1 MDSKLRKILS
11 ELNFDEREEPHEGVL
26 DRVAKIIENH
36 PEVASPMPRS
46 VPGTLGMTPKE
57 FMEAPMERFSQI
69 CESLNYRKV
78 TSSLN
83 YIATFSGNEI
93 PEVITR
99 VNEIRKYLK
108 EWKTGKSPE
117 KDSDVPPTDEKG
129 PTSSGPCPEAS
140 VDGGDA

>member
-11 ELNFDEREEPHEGVL
+11 ELNFDGQQEPHEGVL
-26 DRVAKIIENH
+26 DRIAEIIANQ
-36 PEVASPMPRS
+36 PEVCPMPRS

-93 PEVITR
+93 PEVIAR

-108 EWKTGKSPE
+108 EWRTGKSPE
-117 KDSDVPPTDEKG
+117 KDSIAPPKDEKD
-129 PTSSGPCPEAS
+129 PTSSESCPKAS
-140 VDGGDA
+140 EGGEDA